1 MKGVHDALTRLS
13 GVKKVTVKLQEGV
26 VIATTDPLEPVLP
39 AASWKEIARVGFKPV
54 AMEVRARCSLAE
66 GFVVVDGRRW
76 PLSGPATI
84 EEGPRTARLK
94 VRDGAEDPPRVEVL
108 E

>member
-1 MKGVHDALTRLS
+1 M
-13 GVKKVTVKLQEGV
+13 KKVVVKLQEGI
-26 VIATTDPLEPVLP
+26 VIATTDPGVPVLP

-54 AMEVRARCSLAE
+54 AMEVLARYSVDE

-76 PLSGPATI
+76 PLAGPAPTDK
-84 EEGPRTARLK
+84 GPRSARLK
-94 VRDGAEDPPRVEVL
+94 ARDGAEDPPRVEAL